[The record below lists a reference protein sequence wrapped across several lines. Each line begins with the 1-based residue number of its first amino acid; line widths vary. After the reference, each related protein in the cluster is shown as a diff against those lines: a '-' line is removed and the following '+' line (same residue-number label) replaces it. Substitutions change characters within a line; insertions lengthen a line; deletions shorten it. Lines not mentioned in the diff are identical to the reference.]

1 MIEIL
6 PYLLILLILTFFL
19 TTAKKNTITL
29 SRDSIVFKRYSAF
42 GIANL
47 ILAYIFFIVFSV
59 FRVIDVGLGGIDALG
74 YKMIFENA
82 GGSIIES
89 INNQFYEPGYS
100 LIIWFSRTISED
112 YRVALFII
120 YTIMFLFIV
129 NFIKNIT
136 YSRYTPVSIFLL
148 LTLWLS
154 SFNTTRVILAI
165 FIGTYVYSC
174 LLKRSYIKAILVAF
188 IAISIHYSAIIL
200 LFIIVIHGLVENKSK
215 IKKTKLLS
223 LTVASSLFF
232 LAVAYLLDSLLI
244 GSRYQAYIG
253 WNEGQ
258 LSTGTLIAIII
269 SVIIGIKNYNEL
281 TNINEYNRV
290 FIIALFAFIPFFIMQ
305 ASYPIVYRIIMFSLP
320 ILYVLVPDL
329 IKSLKIRYTKDI
341 FKFLLKVP
349 LKAYLIV
356 RVYTFLSVEIY
367 SAQVPYINSLFALF
381 K

>member
-1 MIEIL
+1 MEIL
-6 PYLLILLILTFFL
+6 PYLLILLVLTFFL
-19 TTAKKNTITL
+19 TIARKNTITL
-29 SRDSIVFKRYSAF
+29 NREGIVFKRYSVI

-47 ILAYIFFIVFSV
+47 ILAYVFFIVFSV

-74 YKMIFENA
+74 YKRIFENA
-82 GGSIIES
+82 GGSIVES
-89 INNQFYEPGYS
+89 MNNQFYEPGYS

-136 YSRYTPVSIFLL
+136 YGRYTPVSIFLL

-154 SFNTTRVILAI
+154 SFNTTRVILSI

-174 LLKRSYIKAILVAF
+174 LLKRRYIKATLVAF

-200 LFIIVIHGLVENKSK
+200 LFIILIHGLVENKSK
-215 IKKTKLLS
+215 IKKARLLG
-223 LTVASSLFF
+223 LIAASTLFF
-232 LAVAYLLDSLLI
+232 LALAYLLDSLLI
-244 GSRYQAYIG
+244 GTRYQAYID

-269 SVIIGIKNYNEL
+269 SVIIGLKNYNEL
-281 TNINEYNRV
+281 TNINEYNRF
-290 FIIALFAFIPFFIMQ
+290 FIIALFAFIPFFILQ
-305 ASYPIVYRIIMFSLP
+305 SSYAIIYRSIMFSLP
-320 ILYVLVPDL
+320 ILYVLIPDL
-329 IKSLKIRYTKDI
+329 IKSLKIRYTKDV
-341 FKFLLKVP
+341 FKFLLKAP
-349 LKAYLIV
+349 LIGYFMI
-356 RVYTFLSVEIY
+356 RIYTFFSVEIY
-367 SAQVPYINSLFALF
+367 SAQVPYINSLFTLF